1 MVPSILD
8 AEVSAACYY
17 CQGLASGGYTGL
29 TGLQEAEGLA
39 DRLAREGAKRLRTCS
54 KTLSGEILLQAL
66 LHLSDAHSDA
76 REAGHSGRAFALVC
90 YTLAEIV
97 RERPQTMARMYL
109 YTDMAAGTIR
119 AAHGSCLVSAVLAEV
134 GPRPKTS
141 PHAQKRRGRRMGS
154 PPQPSL
160 VDLWDAAQERRRQEE
175 QQCSSSVCRGPKP
188 RRGTP

>member
-8 AEVSAACYY
+8 AEVSAACHY

-29 TGLQEAEGLA
+29 KGLQEAEDLA
-39 DRLAREGAKRLRTCS
+39 DRLAREGAALKRLRTCS

-66 LHLSDAHSDA
+66 LHLSDAHGDA
-76 REAGHSGRAFALVC
+76 REAGHSGRALALAC

-97 RERPQTMARMYL
+97 RERPQTMARMFL

-134 GPRPKTS
+134 GPRPKAS
-141 PHAQKRRGRRMGS
+141 PHAQRRRGRRMGP

-175 QQCSSSVCRGPKP
+175 RE
-188 RRGTP
+188 